1 MEKKNQKNQM
11 QFKMAVRLCVA
22 VLGIG
27 VGITM
32 LWGEQWSGDT
42 IWLPITLIA
51 VSVIALVLFLRATG
65 NKKEKNDTD
74 KYEL

>member
-1 MEKKNQKNQM
+1 MEKKNQKDKL
-11 QFKMAVRLCVA
+11 QFKFAVRLCVA

-32 LWGEQWSGDT
+32 LWGEQWSGGT
-42 IWLPITLIA
+42 IWLPITLIV
-51 VSVIALVLFLRATG
+51 VSVVALVLFLRATG
-65 NKKEKNDTD
+65 KKKGKNDTD